1 MERRSKIG
9 VISSHVNS
17 YARPV
22 LGGLAPIALASQ
34 VLPEDLL
41 DGLAIQ
47 RVEPDDVILRPS
59 LLKELGLR

>member
-1 MERRSKIG
+1 M
-9 VISSHVNS
+9 NS